1 MNDLFDKGSGKKILK
16 NVLSLVQKFQLL
28 EKGDSVLIALSGGAD
43 SVFLT
48 YLLCKLRELFFLNL
62 SICHI
67 NHNLR
72 GEESIRDEAFCRELA
87 DQLNIPFYLSS
98 VDVHLYSKKNKLSL
112 EEAARELRYE
122 IFTELVKEKG
132 FNKVALAHNLDDLSE
147 TLFYRLCKGTGV
159 GGLISI
165 PVRRKLTEHTEIIR
179 PLLFVKKSEIL
190 NFLSENKMKF
200 VFDSSNKDNK
210 FSRNY
215 IRNKISPLFEKKF
228 PLYKEKIKDLYLI
241 LWEEERYWN
250 HLLSNYD
257 NFVLRQDDKIILDKS
272 IKEEDIVIQR
282 RMIRKLVSEID
293 YETFLA
299 LKTVDKIIGFKG
311 KGTKIVYEN
320 KNLKI
325 LSIYGNLC
333 FEKKLN
339 LGLEKIDLD
348 IKDKKSIKFLN
359 FLIKFDFEKNIKY
372 NDFKSS
378 VKRAF
383 FNAESKYLRLRNYEK
398 GDKIKIFKDKT
409 KKLSDIFVDEK
420 IPKIERKKALVVCN
434 EKNEIVLVLIPEV
447 FLRVSFDFY
456 VDDKTE
462 KIGVINVEKIS

>member
-1 MNDLFDKGSGKKILK
+1 MNDLFDKGSGKKLLN
-16 NVLSLVQKFQLL
+16 NVLALVQKFQLL
-28 EKGDSVLIALSGGAD
+28 EKGDNVLIALSGGAD

-48 YLLCKLRELFFLNL
+48 YLLCELREVFSLNL

-72 GEESIRDEAFCRELA
+72 GEESIRDEVFCRELA
-87 DQLNIPFYLSS
+87 NQLNISFYLSS
-98 VDVHLYSKKNKLSL
+98 VDVYSHSKENKLSL

-132 FNKVALAHNLDDLSE
+132 FKKVAMAHNLDDLSE

-159 GGLISI
+159 AGLISI
-165 PVRRKLTEHTEIIR
+165 PVKRKLTEHTEIIR

-190 NFLSENKMKF
+190 KFLVENKINF

-215 IRNKISPLFEKKF
+215 IRNKIAPLFEKRF
-228 PLYKEKIKDLYLI
+228 PLYKEKIKDLYCI

-250 HLLSNYD
+250 QLLSNYD
-257 NFVLRQDDKIILDKS
+257 KFILRQDNKLILDRS
-272 IKEEDIVIQR
+272 IKKEDIVIQR
-282 RMIRKLVSEID
+282 RLIRKLVSEVD
-293 YETFLA
+293 YETFLS
-299 LKTVDKIIGFKG
+299 LKTIDKIIGYNG

-320 KNLKI
+320 KRVKVS
-325 LSIYGNLC
+325 SIYGSLC

-339 LGLEKIDLD
+339 LGVEGVDLI
-348 IKDKKSIKFLN
+348 IKNKKSIEFLN

-378 VKRAF
+378 LKRAF
-383 FNAESKYLRLRNYEK
+383 FNAESQFLRLRNYK
-398 GDKIKIFKDKT
+398 NGDKIKISKNKT
-409 KKLSDIFVDEK
+409 KKLSDLFVDEK
-420 IPKIERKKALVVCN
+420 VPKTERKKALVVCN
-434 EKNEIVLVLIPEV
+434 EKNEIVLVLIPEI
-447 FLRVSFDFY
+447 FLRVSVDFY
-456 VDDKTE
+456 VDDETE
-462 KIGVINVEKIS
+462 KIGIIDVEKVD